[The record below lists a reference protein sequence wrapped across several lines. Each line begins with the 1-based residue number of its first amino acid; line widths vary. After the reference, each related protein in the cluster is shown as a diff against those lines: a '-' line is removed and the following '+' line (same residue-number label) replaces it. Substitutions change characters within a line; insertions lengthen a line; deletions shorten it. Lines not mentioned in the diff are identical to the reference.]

1 MNGTAASVITGA
13 TVVISATVAACLHV
27 LDGAALASVYTAV
40 LAGGI
45 GYKLGTGN
53 GGN

>member
-1 MNGTAASVITGA
+1 MNGTAASVLTGA

-27 LDGAALASVYTAV
+27 IDGSALTAIY
-40 LAGGI
+40 ATIIGGGL
-45 GYKLGTGN
+45 GYKLGTNN